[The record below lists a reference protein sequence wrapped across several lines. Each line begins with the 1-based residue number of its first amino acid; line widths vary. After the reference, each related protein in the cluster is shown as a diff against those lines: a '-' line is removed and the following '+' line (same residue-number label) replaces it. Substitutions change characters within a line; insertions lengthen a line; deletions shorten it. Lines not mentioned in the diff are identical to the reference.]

1 MRATVRLHA
10 LTRRATSGVI
20 PANRSNNVAFIGLG
34 RMGYEMA
41 TNLWKKKFAQN
52 SSGELI
58 VCDARQ
64 EVAMRFVEETNGR
77 SASFVKTPREAVLS
91 AETII
96 TMLPS
101 SPHVVSVYEGFSEGI
116 IHTLKELPA
125 EEAQKTLCI
134 DSTTCHVSTSQEL
147 AQTMGQLQV
156 NIVDA
161 PVSGGVSGAKAG
173 TLSFLVGGPERSFEL
188 AVPFLDLMGKRVIH
202 CGPSGSGLAAKICN
216 NMVLGVQQVVVAE
229 AMLLGQR
236 LGLHP
241 KVLAS
246 VINSSTGKC
255 WASEV
260 NNPVKGALE
269 VPEGQ
274 AGPPAQRR
282 YEGGF
287 AASLMLKDMGLATGS
302 GKMLKVPLPLGEK
315 AEEVYAEMLKAN
327 PELIN
332 RDFSSVYKY
341 LEKL

>member
-1 MRATVRLHA
+1 MRATMRLHA
-10 LTRRATSGVI
+10 LARRAASGTI
-20 PANRSNNVAFIGLG
+20 PANRSDNVAFIGLG

-41 TNLWKKKFAQN
+41 TNLWRKKFAQN
-52 SSGELI
+52 GSGEMI

-64 EVAMRFVEETNGR
+64 EVAMRFVEETGGKN
-77 SASFVKTPREAVLS
+77 ASFVKTPREAVLS
-91 AETII
+91 AGTIV

-101 SPHVVSVYEGFSEGI
+101 SPHVLTVYEGFSEGI
-116 IHTLKELPA
+116 IPALKELPRD
-125 EEAQKTLCI
+125 EAQSTLCI

-147 AQTMGQLQV
+147 AQTLEQIQV

-173 TLSFLVGGPERSFEL
+173 TLSFLVGGPERSYEL
-188 AVPFLDLMGKRVIH
+188 AMPFLSLMGKRAIY

-229 AMLLGQR
+229 AMLLGQK
-236 LGLHP
+236 LGLNP
-241 KVLAS
+241 KVLAN
-246 VINSSTGKC
+246 VINSSTGRC

-260 NNPVKGALE
+260 NNPVKDALDL
-269 VPEGQ
+269 PEGQ
-274 AGPPAQRR
+274 VGPPAQRR

-287 AASLMLKDMGLATGS
+287 AAALMLKDMGLATGS
-302 GKMLKVPLPLGEK
+302 GKMLDIPLPLGEK

-327 PELIN
+327 PELAT

-341 LEKL
+341 LEGL

>member
-1 MRATVRLHA
+1 MRLHA
-10 LTRRATSGVI
+10 LARRATSGAVS
-20 PANRSNNVAFIGLG
+20 ANRSNNVAFIGLG

-41 TNLWKKKFAQN
+41 TNLWRKKFVDN
-52 SSGELI
+52 NSGELI

-64 EVAMRFVEETNGR
+64 EVAMRFVEEASGR

-91 AETII
+91 AGTIV

-101 SPHVVSVYEGFSEGI
+101 SPHVRSVYEGFSEGI
-116 IHTLKELPA
+116 IAALKELPA

-147 AQTMGQLQV
+147 ARTLGGVRV

-173 TLSFLVGGPERSFEL
+173 TLSFLVGGPGRSFDL
-188 AVPFLDLMGKRVIH
+188 AVPFLNLMGKRVIH

-236 LGLHP
+236 LGLDP

-246 VINSSTGKC
+246 VINSSTGRC

-260 NNPVKGALE
+260 NNPVKDAVE
-269 VPEGQ
+269 VPKGQ
-274 AGPPAQRR
+274 AGPPAQRK

-287 AASLMLKDMGLATGS
+287 AASLMLKDMGLATES
-302 GKMLKVPLPLGEK
+302 GEMLKVPLPLGKK
-315 AEEVYAEMLKAN
+315 AEEVYAEMLKAK
-327 PELIN
+327 PELAI

-341 LEKL
+341 LEDV